1 MEFYKMSFGG
11 DQDIKVILA
20 NSKYEAAGYYLM
32 HCHNGCGYMDD
43 VVLETM
49 QPDEK
54 IEVSCVGFPVYQTLE
69 ELYKEKEFGDTP
81 CVIIGLAN

>member
-1 MEFYKMSFGG
+1 MEFYKVSFCG

-32 HCHNGCGYMDD
+32 QCHNGSGFMDD

-49 QPDEK
+49 AADEK
-54 IEVSCVGFPVYQTLE
+54 IEVSCVGFPVYKTLE

-81 CVIIGLAN
+81 CVIVGLAN

>member
-11 DQDIKVILA
+11 DQDIKVLLA

-32 HCHNGCGYMDD
+32 QCHNGCGYMDD

-49 QPDEK
+49 HPDEK
-54 IEVSCVGFPVYQTLE
+54 IEVSCVGFPQYKTLRTIQT
-69 ELYKEKEFGDTP
+69 KR
-81 CVIIGLAN
+81 IW

>member
-1 MEFYKMSFGG
+1 
-11 DQDIKVILA
+11 
-20 NSKYEAAGYYLM
+20 
-32 HCHNGCGYMDD
+32 MDD

-49 QPDEK
+49 HPDEK

-81 CVIIGLAN
+81 CVIVGLAN